1 MKKNK
6 KITIIGIILTIV
18 IAILIFIFVN
28 NGSSKDSKK
37 VIEESGIK
45 VAQEFY
51 QEYYYPLSTAGMD
64 DQEIMD
70 MMETKKETGI
80 KISINDIL
88 KVSELSDSDDKK
100 SLEKYKEEY
109 DFDESYVII
118 YPSEKYTDKKCTAE
132 ITVAQIKK

>member
-64 DQEIMD
+64 DQEIID

-80 KISINDIL
+80 KISINDML

-118 YPSEKYTDKKCTAE
+118 YPSEKYTDKKCTTEITIAE
-132 ITVAQIKK
+132 IKK